1 MKRTKIILITALVLL
16 MATMLSGCALVDRVM
31 GWVGLGDKGDPEIR
45 AVYDAYATYTAAA
58 GAEPLDYASWLASIK
73 GERGESVSVS
83 GCSVV
88 ANTTA
93 GTTYRLSFS
102 DGSYADFTVPKPGG
116 DRAEDLETLLN
127 LVTVER
133 APSRTEGQSTVAS
146 AGGTSS
152 KEITSTFVGWSF
164 YMTKTAMFGESDE
177 VVGIFLNAFNFE
189 AVEGV
194 DSAELTIEFLSI
206 DGKESFLK
214 ANVVTSYTVDVVPKG
229 VDDYYLDVAI
239 SREDLDALGEEF
251 MIGFVFRGSPRVR
264 MQASQ
269 NSSYV
274 LASAAN
280 MQKKLDNGTM
290 CYSGYY
296 TRTDATGARVNLA
309 CSHSANTPDI
319 FFSSA
324 IEETVTINGDIRVQH
339 NADRH
344 MVYRFFTIYQCES
357 SDGGKTW
364 TKPYPILDRLG
375 GSPPHLYRH
384 SSGTLI
390 CTYTC
395 REAPYATYAMLSRD
409 EGATW
414 ETNFEINVNGVS
426 HDLGYP
432 STVELKD
439 GSLITVFYAHPTR
452 GEPAVVIQ
460 QQWRIEE

>member
-1 MKRTKIILITALVLL
+1 MEH
-16 MATMLSGCALVDRVM
+16 
-31 GWVGLGDKGDPEIR
+31 LGDVENIEVDGE
-45 AVYDAYATYTAAA
+45 VLTSC
-58 GAEPLDYASWLASIK
+58 EPHAILL
-73 GERGESVSVS
+73 R
-83 GCSVV
+83 
-88 ANTTA
+88 
-93 GTTYRLSFS
+93 
-102 DGSYADFTVPKPGG
+102 DG
-116 DRAEDLETLLN
+116 RIL
-127 LVTVER
+127 
-133 APSRTEGQSTVAS
+133 
-146 AGGTSS
+146 
-152 KEITSTFVGWSF
+152 
-164 YMTKTAMFGESDE
+164 M
-177 VVGIFLNAFNFE
+177 
-189 AVEGV
+189 
-194 DSAELTIEFLSI
+194 
-206 DGKESFLK
+206 
-214 ANVVTSYTVDVVPKG
+214 
-229 VDDYYLDVAI
+229 
-239 SREDLDALGEEF
+239 
-251 MIGFVFRGSPRVR
+251 
-264 MQASQ
+264 
-269 NSSYV
+269 
-274 LASAAN
+274 
-280 MQKKLDNGTM
+280 
-290 CYSGYY
+290 
-296 TRTDATGARVNLA
+296 
-309 CSHSANTPDI
+309 H
-319 FFSSA
+319 
-324 IEETVTINGDIRVQH
+324 IRVQH